1 MFIIQDDIPPRYVDV
16 DARHSRARLDYDL
29 GPSQYGES
37 YGDRY
42 VLILSVD
49 IVVYLCLQFLCD
61 MCMSLFLTSHVYFR
75 IPRSSLGYGSS
86 RSAMPS
92 HDSRG
97 PYSSSRQGM
106 EYGGGLIENFLLWF
120 NI

>member
-1 MFIIQDDIPPRYVDV
+1 MIQDDIPPRYADVDV
-16 DARHSRARLDYDL
+16 RHSRARLDYDV

-42 VLILSVD
+42 VLVQLSLVA
-49 IVVYLCLQFLCD
+49 IFFVPSV
-61 MCMSLFLTSHVYFR
+61 LFSYFHVWCR

-86 RSAMPS
+86 RNSMSS

-97 PYSSSRQGM
+97 SYSSRQGM
-106 EYGGGLIENFLLWF
+106 DYGGGLIQRTFCCGLR
-120 NI
+120 